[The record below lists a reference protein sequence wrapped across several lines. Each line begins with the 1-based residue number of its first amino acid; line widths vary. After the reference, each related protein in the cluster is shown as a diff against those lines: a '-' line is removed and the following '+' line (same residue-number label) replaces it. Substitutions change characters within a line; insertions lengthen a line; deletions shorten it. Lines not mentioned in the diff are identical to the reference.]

1 MMKLKS
7 GRSKKISEIS
17 GEPCQQNFFQGVE
30 QGGVKPPPFYAS
42 GAFFAGTK
50 DVDRDF
56 LQKLI
61 DILIDSSIVSKWELK
76 SS

>member
-1 MMKLKS
+1 
-7 GRSKKISEIS
+7 
-17 GEPCQQNFFQGVE
+17 VE

-50 DVDRDF
+50 DADRNF